1 MQHAG
6 NGAVVDRLIG
16 VHRLGVVVLD
26 DLIDISELFQAVT
39 DVGVSSE
46 RCLLSRVLGEKNAQA
61 AAGEK
66 KKNYQER

>member
-1 MQHAG
+1 MKKQ
-6 NGAVVDRLIG
+6 
-16 VHRLGVVVLD
+16 VLAFA
-26 DLIDISELFQAVT
+26 LLALPLAAASSVPTAKPE